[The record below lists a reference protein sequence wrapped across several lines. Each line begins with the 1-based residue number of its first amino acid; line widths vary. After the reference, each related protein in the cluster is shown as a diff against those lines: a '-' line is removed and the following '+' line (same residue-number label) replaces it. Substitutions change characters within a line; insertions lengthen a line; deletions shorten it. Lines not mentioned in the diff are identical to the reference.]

1 MTILKDKQEILGL
14 YDVYKDCMFLPS
26 EEKFARKVD
35 GFLAD
40 DAIEL
45 FACLEDGEPKG
56 MMVVS
61 FAQAAQT
68 EIVGIA
74 VAQAA
79 RHRGIGSYMIAQLM
93 EERRLP
99 SVYAE
104 TDDDAVVF
112 YRKNGFEV
120 VKVAEEYDG
129 ETVVRY
135 RCRLQ
140 KR

>member
-1 MTILKDKQEILGL
+1 MTLKDKQQILRL
-14 YDVYKDCMFLPS
+14 YDVYKDCMFLPN
-26 EEKFARKVD
+26 EDKFARKVD

-40 DAIEL
+40 DAIEV

-74 VAQAA
+74 VAQTA

-104 TDDDAVVF
+104 TDDDAVEF
-112 YRKNGFEV
+112 YRKNGFEIT
-120 VKVAEEYDG
+120 KVSEEYDG

-135 RCRLQ
+135 RCLLQ
-140 KR
+140 R